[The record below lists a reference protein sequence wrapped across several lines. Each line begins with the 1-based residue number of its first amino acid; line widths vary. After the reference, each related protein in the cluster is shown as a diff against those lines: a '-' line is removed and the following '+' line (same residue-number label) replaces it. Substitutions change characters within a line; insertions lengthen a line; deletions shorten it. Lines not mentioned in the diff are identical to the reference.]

1 MSVVGLGPI
10 KAPELGSPESLGSLG
25 SLGSVGSIGSPDPT
39 PKVAKADQDFGNVF
53 ASALNEARGAER
65 TATTSAEQFAK
76 GDPGMGIH
84 EVMIASEKANIS
96 IRYATTLKNKAL
108 EAYRE
113 LMNTQV

>member
-1 MSVVGLGPI
+1 MSIAPIVPPTATVASELTGVGGVERS
-10 KAPELGSPESLGSLG
+10 APRVD
-25 SLGSVGSIGSPDPT
+25 VGSSFS
-39 PKVAKADQDFGNVF
+39 KA
-53 ASALNEARGAER
+53 LEEAHAAEHTATDAAER
-65 TATTSAEQFAK
+65 FAK

-84 EVMIASEKANIS
+84 EVVIASEKANIA

>member
-10 KAPELGSPESLGSLG
+10 KPPELA
-25 SLGSVGSIGSPDPT
+25 SIGSIDPAT
-39 PKVAKADQDFGNVF
+39 KPHKLEQDIGSSF
-53 ASALNEARGAER
+53 ANALQEARGAEH
-65 TATTSAEQFAK
+65 TATDSAERFAK